1 MPSNRVEFVGSQGEK
16 LAARLDLPIGPPRA
30 YGLFAHCFTCSKDV
44 LAVSRIARELSAR
57 GIAVLR
63 FDFTGL
69 GHSEGEFANTNFS
82 SNIEDLVLAAAWLR
96 AEHEAPTLLIGHS
109 LGGAAVLAA
118 AGSVPEAVA
127 VVTIGAPEDPNHV
140 KELLVGTG
148 TKFRESGEADV
159 EIAGRR
165 FTIRKQFIDDLQG
178 HSLEDRI
185 RDLGKALLVLHS
197 PDDVVVS
204 IENGE
209 RIFEVAKHPKT
220 FVSLDKADH
229 LLTRREDATYVA
241 EVLAAWTSRY
251 LPNLDQQEP
260 SDVPTGVV
268 VVDESG
274 SGKFTQRIRAGRHEF
289 VADEPAS
296 VGGNDDGP
304 TPYDLLLAALG
315 TCTSMTLRM
324 YAERK
329 ELALDHVAVR
339 LRHSKIHAKDCES
352 CEASDG
358 WVDHIDREIT
368 IEGAVDEAQRRRLL
382 EIADRCPVHRT
393 LHAEVRISTREAGE

>member
-16 LAARLDLPIGPPRA
+16 LAARLDLPVGPPRA

-44 LAVSRIARELSAR
+44 LAASRISRELSAR

-96 AEHEAPTLLIGHS
+96 AEHEAPSLLLGHS

-118 AGSVPEAVA
+118 AHLVPEAVA
-127 VVTIGAPEDPNHV
+127 VVTIGAPEDPQHV
-140 KELLVGTG
+140 KKLLVGTG
-148 TKFRESGEADV
+148 AEISEAGETDV

-165 FTIRKQFIDDLQG
+165 FTIRKQFFDDLQS

-197 PDDVVVS
+197 PADVVVD
-204 IENGE
+204 IKNGE

-220 FVSLDKADH
+220 FVSLDGADH
-229 LLTRREDATYVA
+229 LLTRREDAAYVA

-251 LPNLDQQEP
+251 LPNHNEQARP
-260 SDVPTGVV
+260 DVPAGVV
-268 VVDESG
+268 TVHES
-274 SGKFTQRIRAGRHEF
+274 SPGKFTQRILAGRHEL

-304 TPYDLLLAALG
+304 TPYDLLLASLG
-315 TCTSMTLRM
+315 ACTSMTLRM

-329 ELALDHVAVR
+329 ELALDHVGVR
-339 LRHSKIHAKDCES
+339 LRHRKIHATDCES
-352 CEASDG
+352 CETKDG

-368 IEGAVDEAQRRRLL
+368 IDGDLDEAQRRRLL

-393 LHAEVRISTREAGE
+393 LNAEVQISTRYART